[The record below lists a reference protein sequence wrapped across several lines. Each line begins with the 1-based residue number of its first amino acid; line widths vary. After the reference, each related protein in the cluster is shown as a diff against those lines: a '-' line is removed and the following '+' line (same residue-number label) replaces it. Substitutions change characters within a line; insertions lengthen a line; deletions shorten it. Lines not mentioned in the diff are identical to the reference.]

1 VLAART
7 LLTQRHFALLV
18 CVAALLL
25 KLLVPAG
32 YMIDSDRSLLSMTVC
47 SGAAPRTTAMTM
59 HTMPGDMP
67 GHGKSEDH
75 GKTPMP
81 CSFASL
87 ANAALPTIDPVQLAA
102 LIAFIMVIGLAGF
115 RAARPWAPP
124 YLRPPLRGPPATP

>member
-7 LLTQRHFALLV
+7 LLTQRQFALLV

-32 YMIDSDRSLLSMTVC
+32 YMIDGDRGLLSMTVC
-47 SGAAPRTTAMTM
+47 SGVAPRTTAMAM
-59 HTMPGDMP
+59 HEMPGAMP

-102 LIAFIMVIGLAGF
+102 LIAFIIVISLIGF
-115 RAARPWAPP
+115 RPAR
-124 YLRPPLRGPPATP
+124 